1 MLLFTSWGLFDA
13 KVIGI
18 QLASDKGTDGRL
30 KLNGRDVQKLH
41 SLKLN
46 AAEF

>member
-1 MLLFTSWGLFDA
+1 MLLITSWRLFDA
-13 KVIGI
+13 KVGGI

-30 KLNGRDVQKLH
+30 KAARRDVGQLH